1 MLGYSRI
8 TELVVKAARLS
19 AWVLSGAIV
28 ILSIV
33 PAPLRPETPV
43 PHSLEHFGIFFA
55 TGVAFAFGY
64 SSRTLNLVIEL
75 IGFAG
80 FVEVVQILIP
90 GRHARLSDFI
100 VDAVALCLGVAIAS
114 LAGTRMRRQG
124 GMTDI

>member
-1 MLGYSRI
+1 M
-8 TELVVKAARLS
+8 TEYVVKAARLS
-19 AWVLSGAIV
+19 AWVLAGAIV
-28 ILSIV
+28 ILSVV
-33 PAPLRPETPV
+33 PASLRPETHQ

-55 TGVAFAFGY
+55 TGVAFGLGY
-64 SSRTLNLVIEL
+64 SCQTLSLGIRL

-100 VDAVALCLGVAIAS
+100 VDAIALCLGIAIAS
-114 LAGTRMRRQG
+114 LVGTRMRHQG

>member
-1 MLGYSRI
+1 MLGYFRI

-19 AWVLSGAIV
+19 AWVLAVAIV

-33 PAPLRPETPV
+33 PASSRPETPL
-43 PHSLEHFGIFFA
+43 PHSIEHFGIFFA
-55 TGVAFAFGY
+55 TGVAFALGY
-64 SSRTLNLVIEL
+64 SSRTLNLVIGL

-100 VDAVALCLGVAIAS
+100 VDAVALCLGIAIAS
-114 LAGTRMRRQG
+114 LAGTWMRHQG